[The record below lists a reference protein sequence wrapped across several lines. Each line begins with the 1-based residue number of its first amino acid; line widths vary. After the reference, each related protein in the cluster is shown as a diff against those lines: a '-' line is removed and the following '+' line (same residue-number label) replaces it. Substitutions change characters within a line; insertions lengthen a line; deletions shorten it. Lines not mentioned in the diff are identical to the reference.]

1 MESKKMISK
10 DPRLHAFRDDLADQ
24 RLETEIT
31 AQRFVQGEKR
41 RVNTAVAGLFKENSK
56 KSERQTECLLGEEL
70 LIFEQGETL
79 SWGQSLKDGYVGYI
93 DTKVL
98 CTSTIKQTHVVSV
111 PRTFKYLHAD
121 LRGPIVSPLSM
132 GSKVSVVDEIEVR
145 DTMYSILENGTA
157 IITSHLSPIGR
168 VYEDYVTVAETFIRT
183 PYLWGGVSGFGIDCS
198 GLIQLS
204 MMMTDQIV
212 LRDTDMQQETI
223 GSLLTDTDKLQRG
236 DLIFWKDHVAI
247 MVDHANII
255 HANGFSMDVMIEPLE
270 KAITRIAKKKSISY
284 RKTPSNSRNL
294 IHASYKKLIEC
305 FYYAID

>member
-1 MESKKMISK
+1 MISK

-56 KSERQTECLLGEEL
+56 KSERQTECLFGEEL
-70 LIFEQGETL
+70 LIFEQGETM

-223 GSLLTDTDKLQRG
+223 GSPLTDTDKLQRG

-270 KAITRIAKKKSISY
+270 KAITRIAKKNQYPIAKRRPIQETSCMPPI
-284 RKTPSNSRNL
+284 KN
-294 IHASYKKLIEC
+294 
-305 FYYAID
+305 

>member
-1 MESKKMISK
+1 MERKKMIFK
-10 DPRLHAFRDDLADQ
+10 DPRLYAFRDDLADQ

-41 RVNTAVAGLFKENSK
+41 RVNKAVAGLFKENSK

-70 LIFEQGETL
+70 LIFEEGETM

-93 DTKVL
+93 DTAAL
-98 CTSTIKQTHVVSV
+98 CTSTIKQTHIVSV

-145 DTMYSILENGTA
+145 DTMYSILENGKT

-198 GLIQLS
+198 GLVQLS
-204 MMMTDQIV
+204 MMMTNQIV

-223 GSLLTDTDKLQRG
+223 GSPLTDIDTLQRG
-236 DLIFWKDHVAI
+236 DLIFWKGHVAI
-247 MVDHANII
+247 MVDHENII
-255 HANGFSMDVMIEPLE
+255 HANGFSMDVIIEPLE
-270 KAITRIAKKKSISY
+270 EAITRIAKKDKYPIAK
-284 RKTPSNSRNL
+284 RRPMQET
-294 IHASYKKLIEC
+294 
-305 FYYAID
+305 